1 MLAGLIRNEA
11 EQRLPGPRRL
21 HEKPMLFAEVAGR
34 GGHNGTLANH
44 DLTIL
49 FEGLP
54 DVVFT
59 DEGGGRLR

>member
-1 MLAGLIRNEA
+1 
-11 EQRLPGPRRL
+11 
-21 HEKPMLFAEVAGR
+21 MLFAEVAGR

-44 DLTIL
+44 DFTIL